1 MGWTRCTS
9 AAAKR
14 FFLIDRILQSVR
26 TQVLHRVWVIS
37 DLQKSAPAEARRC
50 LTTAVEDFRS
60 LDLPIEQI
68 WYLGDAVEGAHL
80 DHLEEMAAM
89 QVEVLAS
96 FGVPLR
102 YVLGNHD
109 LDLLRLDP
117 ERSQPTATF
126 RDAVLRTPGWRTTD
140 SIESFYFIDR
150 IGEFTVAFFSDH
162 ADPAGRWF
170 STHGLIHGDAGAYP
184 HDAMAYRRVRDEIAA
199 TPGPVITCSHYAFA
213 GGNRPS
219 ALHDLMLPLPA
230 NIRLHLYGHAHI
242 GDAAWAGKD
251 LYRKIACVDHHP
263 IVQCDIASLEDG
275 RGSATR
281 SMVLEIY
288 QDRSLGLY
296 FRNHSARRWEE
307 SLVLDGRRDL
317 SSGHP

>member
-1 MGWTRCTS
+1 VQPLKG
-9 AAAKR
+9 
-14 FFLIDRILQSVR
+14 FFLIDRILQSIR
-26 TQVLHRVWVIS
+26 TQVLHRVWVLS
-37 DLQKSAPAEARRC
+37 DLQQSVPTEARRC

-60 LDLPIEQI
+60 LNLPIEQI

-109 LDLLRLDP
+109 FDLLRLNP
-117 ERSQPTATF
+117 GLTGPKSTF
-126 RDAVLRTPGWRTTD
+126 RDAVLRTPNWRTTD

-150 IGEFTVAFFSDH
+150 IGEFTLLFLSDH
-162 ADPAGRWF
+162 ADPQGRWF
-170 STHGLIHGDAGAYP
+170 STHGLVNGDAAAYP
-184 HDAMAYRRVRDEIAA
+184 HDAAAYRRVRDEIAA
-199 TPGPVITCSHYAFA
+199 VPGPVITCSHYAFA

-242 GDAAWAGKD
+242 GDATWAGKD
-251 LYRKIACVDHHP
+251 LYRKIACVDDHP
-263 IVQCDIASLEDG
+263 IVQCDVASLEDG

-288 QDRSLGLY
+288 ADRSLGLV
-296 FRNHSARRWEE
+296 FRNHSTRRWEE
-307 SLVLDGRRDL
+307 SLLLDGQRDL
-317 SSGHP
+317 SPRCP